1 MAITR
6 QIPDEMKRYA
16 KQFDVDVTQTLADNA
31 IANIDGNIFLT
42 NRDSL
47 EIAEEIMKRSNESPY
62 AIGTFLGNMANV
74 KAGNN
79 NYNNTNDN
87 NPNYTMKTNNHDARK
102 FIPSPAFP
110 DLLSEKTQKKVS
122 INSKAEWLFLCGR
135 DVFETSVM
143 KNNSG
148 LSCSELK
155 SGNLVLVQNEKDEN
169 LGVGRVGEKMIKNLL
184 DKGSYLRD
192 EGKGN

>member
-1 MAITR
+1 MAIAK

-16 KQFDVDVTQTLADNA
+16 KQFDIDVTQTLADNS

-62 AIGTFLGNMANV
+62 AIGTFLGNI
-74 KAGNN
+74 
-79 NYNNTNDN
+79 NTGKS
-87 NPNYTMKTNNHDARK
+87 NPNSSTTNSSK
-102 FIPSPAFP
+102 QFIPSPAFP
-110 DLLSEKTQKKVS
+110 DLLSEKTQKKVN

-135 DVFETSVM
+135 DVFETSMM

-148 LSCSELK
+148 LSSSELK
-155 SGNLVLVQNEKDEN
+155 PGNLVLVQNEKDEN
-169 LGVGRVGEKMIKNLL
+169 LGVGRVGEKMVKNLL

-192 EGKGN
+192 ER